1 MSINL
6 TNMLKQNMHVS
17 LMVRRETVDKR
28 LGVQHTCRRPYMPLG
43 AQSCLRLHNCLN
55 CSMALTNTFLSML
68 DMSPEHRN
76 VMGLFLSHKVLLIT
90 HLECK
95 HLIQTAT
102 ESKAK

>member
-1 MSINL
+1 
-6 TNMLKQNMHVS
+6 MLKQNMHVS

-28 LGVQHTCRRPYMPLG
+28 LGGQHTCRRPYVPQG

-76 VMGLFLSHKVLLIT
+76 MTGLFMSHKVLLIP
-90 HLECK
+90 HLERK
-95 HLIQTAT
+95 QLIQTAT
-102 ESKAK
+102 ENKAK

>member
-1 MSINL
+1 MTKGVHKPYQHAKTIYACISNGEERNGGQKAWSAAYL
-6 TNMLKQNMHVS
+6 H
-17 LMVRRETVDKR
+17 ET
-28 LGVQHTCRRPYMPLG
+28 
-43 AQSCLRLHNCLN
+43 LRASGSTVLHNCLN

-76 VMGLFLSHKVLLIT
+76 VTGLFLSHKVLLIP